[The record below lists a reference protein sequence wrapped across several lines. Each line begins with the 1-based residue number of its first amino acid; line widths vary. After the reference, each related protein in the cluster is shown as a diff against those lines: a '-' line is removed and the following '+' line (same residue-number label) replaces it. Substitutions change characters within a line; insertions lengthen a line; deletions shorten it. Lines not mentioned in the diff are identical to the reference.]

1 VPGFWPAGNARCRS
15 SSRTT
20 AWELSSCAGRIER
33 ENGQRFVV
41 DVSLGLDLSAAAAAD
56 SLGLTVDYGD
66 LAEGVHEAIAA
77 EPLQLI
83 ESVAQR
89 VMDLCLGYPPVLWA
103 SVTVHKPMAPIQVP
117 FADVSVTIERR
128 K

>member
-1 VPGFWPAGNARCRS
+1 MSCPDGLDRIDLTGIGGWGFHGVHDD
-15 SSRTT
+15 
-20 AWELSSCAGRIER
+20 ER

-41 DVSLGLDLSAAAAAD
+41 DVSLGLDLGGAAAAD
-56 SLGLTVDYGD
+56 DLGLTVDYGD
-66 LAEGVHEAIAA
+66 LAEGVHDVIAA

>member
-1 VPGFWPAGNARCRS
+1 MSCPDGLDRIDLTGIGGWGFHGVHDD
-15 SSRTT
+15 
-20 AWELSSCAGRIER
+20 ER

-41 DVSLGLDLSAAAAAD
+41 DVCLGLDLSAAAAAD
-56 SLGLTVDYGD
+56 DLGLTVDYGD
-66 LAEGVHEAIAA
+66 LAEGVHEVIAA

-89 VMDLCLGYPPVLWA
+89 VMDLCMGYPPVLWA

>member
-1 VPGFWPAGNARCRS
+1 M
-15 SSRTT
+15 
-20 AWELSSCAGRIER
+20 SCPDGLDRIDLTGVGGWGYHGVHDDER

-41 DVSLGLDLSAAAAAD
+41 DVSLGLDLSAAASGD
-56 SLGLTVDYGD
+56 DLDLTVDYGD
-66 LAEGVHEAIAA
+66 LAEGVHEVIAA

-89 VMDLCLGYPPVLWA
+89 VMDLCMGYPPVLWA

>member
-1 VPGFWPAGNARCRS
+1 MSCPDGLDRIDLGGVGGWGFHGVHDD
-15 SSRTT
+15 
-20 AWELSSCAGRIER
+20 ER

-41 DVSLGLDLSAAAAAD
+41 DVSLGLNLSAAAAAD
-56 SLGLTVDYGD
+56 DLGLTVDYGD
-66 LAEGVHEAIAA
+66 LAEGVHEVIAA

-89 VMDLCLGYPPVLWA
+89 VMDLCLSYPPVLWA

>member
-1 VPGFWPAGNARCRS
+1 M
-15 SSRTT
+15 
-20 AWELSSCAGRIER
+20 SCPDGLDRIDLTGIGGWGYHGVHDDER
-33 ENGQRFVV
+33 ANGQRFVV
-41 DVSLGLDLSAAAAAD
+41 DVSLGLNLSAAASGD
-56 SLGLTVDYGD
+56 DLDLTVDYGD
-66 LAEGVHEAIAA
+66 LAEGVHEVIAA

>member
-1 VPGFWPAGNARCRS
+1 MSCPDGLDRIDLTGIGGWGFHGVHDD
-15 SSRTT
+15 
-20 AWELSSCAGRIER
+20 ER

-41 DVSLGLDLSAAAAAD
+41 DVSLGLDLSGAAAAD
-56 SLGLTVDYGD
+56 DLELTVDYGD
-66 LAEGVHEAIAA
+66 LAEGVHEVIAA

>member
-1 VPGFWPAGNARCRS
+1 MSCPDGLDRIDLTGIGGWGFHGVHDD
-15 SSRTT
+15 
-20 AWELSSCAGRIER
+20 ER

-41 DVSLGLDLSAAAAAD
+41 DVSLGLDLSGAAAAD
-56 SLGLTVDYGD
+56 DLGLTVDYGD
-66 LAEGVHEAIAA
+66 LAEGVHEVIAA

>member
-1 VPGFWPAGNARCRS
+1 M
-15 SSRTT
+15 
-20 AWELSSCAGRIER
+20 SCPDGLDRIDLTGIGGWGYHGVHDDER

-41 DVSLGLDLSAAAAAD
+41 DVSLGLDLSEAASAD
-56 SLGLTVDYGD
+56 DLDRTVDYGD

>member
-1 VPGFWPAGNARCRS
+1 M
-15 SSRTT
+15 
-20 AWELSSCAGRIER
+20 SCPDGLDRIDLTGIGGWGYHGVHDDER

-41 DVSLGLDLSAAAAAD
+41 DVSLGLDLSAAAKSD
-56 SLGLTVDYGD
+56 DLGLTVDYGA

-77 EPLQLI
+77 EPLLLI

-103 SVTVHKPMAPIQVP
+103 SVTVHKPMAPIQVQ
-117 FADVSVTIERR
+117 FEDVSVTIERR

>member
-1 VPGFWPAGNARCRS
+1 MSCPDGLDRIDLTGIGGWGFHGVHDD
-15 SSRTT
+15 
-20 AWELSSCAGRIER
+20 ER

-41 DVSLGLDLSAAAAAD
+41 DVSLGLNLSAAAAGD
-56 SLGLTVDYGD
+56 DLGLTVDYGD
-66 LAEGVHEAIAA
+66 LAERVHEVIAA

>member
-1 VPGFWPAGNARCRS
+1 MSCPDGLDRIDLTGIGGWGFHGVHDD
-15 SSRTT
+15 
-20 AWELSSCAGRIER
+20 ER